1 MVGDM
6 GMKELVECIV
16 KSLVDLPEQVVINQV
31 NGERTVVLEL
41 QVAKEDLGKIIGR
54 QGRTAKAMRTI
65 LSAASVKIKKRVVLE
80 IME

>member
-1 MVGDM
+1 
-6 GMKELVECIV
+6 MKELVESIV
-16 KSLVDLPEQVVINQV
+16 KSLVDLPEQVSINQI

>member
-1 MVGDM
+1 
-6 GMKELVECIV
+6 MKELVECIV
-16 KSLVDLPEQVVINQV
+16 KSLVDFPEQVVINQV